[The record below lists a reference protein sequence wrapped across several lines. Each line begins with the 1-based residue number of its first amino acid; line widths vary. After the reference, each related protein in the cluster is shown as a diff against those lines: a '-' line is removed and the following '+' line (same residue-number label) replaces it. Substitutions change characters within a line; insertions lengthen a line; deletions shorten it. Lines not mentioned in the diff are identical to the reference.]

1 MGDPSSRP
9 RRADVLRTSEPNG
22 TLPEGRIRSSRKRV
36 AMRVPSES
44 LSVLME
50 ESDGALHSTS
60 PDGSTPPR
68 CRPGDVVLDI
78 EGLDHID
85 GAGWLGVI
93 SCEQRVT
100 NWGGRLRIDHGIR
113 KILELAPSS

>member
-1 MGDPSSRP
+1 
-9 RRADVLRTSEPNG
+9 
-22 TLPEGRIRSSRKRV
+22 
-36 AMRVPSES
+36 MRVPSES

-50 ESDGALHSTS
+50 ESNGALHLYLAGWLDASAVPALLQS
-60 PDGSTPPR
+60 VMRG
-68 CRPGDVVLDI
+68 RPGDVVIDI

-113 KILELAPSS
+113 KILELASSAS